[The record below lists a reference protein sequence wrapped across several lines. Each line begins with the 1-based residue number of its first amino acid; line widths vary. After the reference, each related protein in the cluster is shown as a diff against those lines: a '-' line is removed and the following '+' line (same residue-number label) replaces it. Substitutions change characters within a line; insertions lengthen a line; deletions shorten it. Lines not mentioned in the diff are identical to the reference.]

1 MAQSLEIGIAAAVH
15 KLNEILQSDLTRGI
29 ESSLHLAT
37 KLKSLNLQ
45 GTKEQLIHFSTL
57 LFNLQS
63 LQWKQKS
70 ALLTTEALLDYLIK
84 IVQMTQMTPSVE
96 TKKPRKHKSK
106 KENVKIP
113 EKQPDMLAQAI
124 EASDLL
130 ATSQLDFQPCD
141 YNYPSFTMQY
151 QTN

>member
-1 MAQSLEIGIAAAVH
+1 MALPGHLSNL
-15 KLNEILQSDLTRGI
+15 LNPLTWKQHRT
-29 ESSLHLAT
+29 HLSNVVMR
-37 KLKSLNLQ
+37 LVWIR
-45 GTKEQLIHFSTL
+45 KEQLIHFSTL

-84 IVQMTQMTPSVE
+84 IVQMTQMTVAIE
-96 TKKPRKHKSK
+96 TKKSRKHKK

-113 EKQPDMLAQAI
+113 EKPQPDLLAQAI
-124 EASDLL
+124 GASGLL
-130 ATSQLDFQPCD
+130 GNSQSEYQPCD
-141 YNYPSFTMQY
+141 YNYPPFTMHY